1 MNLVREIIMNLLK
14 TLFSSDLEDTDFFE
28 TTYPLTNDFLDS
40 DQAAWYAQTESTA
53 IVTTEIEP
61 GQLGRVRFQG
71 VRWRACCDRTIT
83 LTEGTR
89 VKVLGRR
96 ANILVVEPIEACVTC

>member
-1 MNLVREIIMNLLK
+1 MNLLK
-14 TLFSSDLEDTDFFE
+14 TLFSSDLEGTDFFE

-40 DQAAWYAQTESTA
+40 DHAAWYAQSESTA
-53 IVTTEIEP
+53 VVKTEIQP
-61 GQLGRVRFQG
+61 GKLGRVRFQG
-71 VRWRACCDRTIT
+71 VRWRACCDYT
-83 LTEGTR
+83 LTLKEGTR